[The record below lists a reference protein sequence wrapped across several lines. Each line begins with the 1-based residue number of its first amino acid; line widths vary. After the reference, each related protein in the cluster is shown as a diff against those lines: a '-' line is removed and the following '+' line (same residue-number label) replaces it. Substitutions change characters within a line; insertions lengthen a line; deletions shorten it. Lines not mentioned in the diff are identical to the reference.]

1 MEVHKVKTKLNDGTF
16 ILVDVKNKFFDTFNP
31 VTSDQFRSDILDENG
46 DSTNKDP
53 FKKNISIT
61 TRHWY
66 YG

>member
-1 MEVHKVKTKLNDGTF
+1 MKTKLNDGTF

-53 FKKNISIT
+53 FKRIFPSLLVN
-61 TRHWY
+61 
-66 YG
+66 